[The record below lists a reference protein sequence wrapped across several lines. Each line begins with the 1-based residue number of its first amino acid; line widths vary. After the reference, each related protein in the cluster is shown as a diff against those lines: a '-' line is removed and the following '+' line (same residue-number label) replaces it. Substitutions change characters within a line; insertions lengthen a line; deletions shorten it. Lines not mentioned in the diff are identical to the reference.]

1 MRIHHRQRLDIGEP
15 LRRRPMPPLGHF
27 SLIRFERL
35 AKEGDGGEGGS
46 RWRRTGMG
54 EGPLKELHN
63 LASFCQNRCLDNLQ
77 VYTRAAAI
85 VSSPVSKTSKTKD
98 LRQHPQ
104 RVTKRLAPN
113 GRLGSF

>member
-35 AKEGDGGEGGS
+35 AKEGDGGRGREQMAPD
-46 RWRRTGMG
+46 GMG

-63 LASFCQNRCLDNLQ
+63 LASFCQKWISDN
-77 VYTRAAAI
+77 
-85 VSSPVSKTSKTKD
+85 P
-98 LRQHPQ
+98 
-104 RVTKRLAPN
+104 
-113 GRLGSF
+113 